1 MIGDLAKSVIIEQ
14 TLPKMVATRPSLH
27 YENGG
32 KKKTKFTIGIYY
44 IKYKPRD
51 NFGTNRTKDKIVI
64 SCDMYPR
71 SAKKFNSW
79 ENFLE
84 DAKTDETTMILLQDS
99 FIDEKHFKWAL
110 EHPYMQISF
119 TLKYEKLFEE
129 GRMTMDSE
137 KEENKLRNLEEV
149 YENNRMVKA

>member
-1 MIGDLAKSVIIEQ
+1 
-14 TLPKMVATRPSLH
+14 
-27 YENGG
+27 
-32 KKKTKFTIGIYY
+32 
-44 IKYKPRD
+44 
-51 NFGTNRTKDKIVI
+51 
-64 SCDMYPR
+64 MYPR

-79 ENFLE
+79 ESFLE

-129 GRMTMDSE
+129 GRITMDSE